1 MRLFN
6 KKRYSSDEEKQINVL
21 QNSARETFGEALNGS
36 VLFSPERREGKLY
49 ATHYNSEA
57 LIDVCGQLG
66 QGRLATLSYDLLN
79 HITTYLEQ
87 RENRFFWNSG
97 YSDEPIVLFCLI
109 FRTAL
114 RDFTKRTSDQALL
127 SDLEAWSKYLTRLIV
142 SRCFSAEKCQESPS
156 RFGLKKESK
165 TFYWILSLS
174 HQYLSEMI
182 KVVSTQIAAARSREH
197 FENLISNTEF
207 YLSLVVKFL
216 FFVFRG
222 DECIPDFTENAFSSS
237 ETQLYVDYRR
247 KMTGQCMRVLLSEKK
262 RIVENDSL
270 KENVFYEK
278 GQSRMPSSV
287 EYIDLSNKDWRSWL
301 TLKERTGFFELF
313 NTESVWL
320 SYLSLCG
327 LLLELSKLN
336 RLWSKAFDL
345 AGEGGDFLIY
355 CTINPEMRRIFLASE
370 ALIASIQE
378 KVNRLFEHGRSRFN
392 IQSELNQTLSNWR
405 RNFECTYQFID
416 SMRARQKEILTK
428 INLLKREM
436 ESMTHENRRI
446 KLEKMLENFHE
457 NSRVFLEGAGII
469 FNSEF
474 IPPSLTPAEPL
485 SLQIENQQSKSKLD
499 RLVSAIDSHY
509 LYLSSLAQGLGIK
522 LDMQLLK
529 QLSNDEIEQ
538 KFSGTRL
545 KRWLALQLRLLKQ
558 VNEQACE
565 HRASP
570 DEALSVIGETFL
582 KNREHWLTLPYD
594 PKLVL
599 FLEILAVLTLG
610 LSFAISL
617 LSFASLSRGKY
628 WAFWRS
634 PVEEPLQV
642 YQSNLTLVP
651 MVS

>member
-6 KKRYSSDEEKQINVL
+6 KKCYSSNEEKQIHVL
-21 QNSARETFGEALNGS
+21 QNSAREAFGEALNGS

-49 ATHYNSEA
+49 ATYYNSEA

-79 HITTYLEQ
+79 HITTYVTQ

-97 YSDEPIVLFCLI
+97 YSNEPIVLFCLV

-114 RDFTKRTSDQALL
+114 RNFTKRSSDQTLL
-127 SDLEAWSKYLTRLIV
+127 SELEAWSKYLTRLIV
-142 SRCFSAEKCQESPS
+142 SQCFSPEKCQESPS

-174 HQYLSEMI
+174 HQYLSKMI
-182 KVVSTQIAAARSREH
+182 EVVSTQIAAARSREH
-197 FENLISNTEF
+197 FENLISNTDF
-207 YLSLVVKFL
+207 YLSLAVKFL

-237 ETQLYVDYRR
+237 KTRLYVDYRR
-247 KMTGQCMRVLLSEKK
+247 KMTGQCMRVLLLEKE
-262 RIVENDSL
+262 RIAGNDSL

-278 GQSRMPSSV
+278 SQPRMPSSV
-287 EYIDLSNKDWRSWL
+287 EYIDLSDKDWRSWL
-301 TLKERTGFFELF
+301 ILKDRTGFFEVF

-355 CTINPEMRRIFLASE
+355 CAINPEMRRIFLASE

-378 KVNRLFEHGRSRFN
+378 QVNRLFEYGRSQFN
-392 IQSELNQTLSNWR
+392 IQSELNHGFNNWR
-405 RNFECTYQFID
+405 KNFECTYQFID
-416 SMRARQKEILTK
+416 SMKARQRDILTK

-436 ESMTHENRRI
+436 ESMTPENRRM
-446 KLEKMLENFHE
+446 KLEKMLQNFHE
-457 NSRVFLEGAGII
+457 NSRVFLEGAGKI

-474 IPPSLTPAEPL
+474 IPPSLAPAEPL
-485 SLQIENQQSKSKLD
+485 SPQIENKQSKTKLD
-499 RLVSAIDSHY
+499 QLVLAIDSHY
-509 LYLSSLAQGLGIK
+509 LYLASLAQGLGIK
-522 LDMQLLK
+522 LDRQLLK
-529 QLSNDEIEQ
+529 QLSDEQIEQ
-538 KFSGTRL
+538 QFTGTRL

-558 VNEQACE
+558 VNDQACK
-565 HRASP
+565 HHASP
-570 DEALSVIGETFL
+570 DEALSIIGQTFL

-610 LSFAISL
+610 LSLAISL
-617 LSFASLSRGKY
+617 LSFASLSRGRY
-628 WAFWRS
+628 CAFWRS
-634 PVEEPLQV
+634 PVEQPLQV
-642 YQSNLTLVP
+642 YESNLTWVP